1 MCQSPY
7 RGLVGEYIVL
17 VSESLGPGTGSN
29 FLNFGSISASV
40 QQKTSRLGR
49 SLSGEHTALGHLKMM
64 FWVCHLNSMKDTFVV
79 VVDFF
84 PPSIATVSGTEI
96 ALAGTD
102 GAVKL
107 GKMRGWGERS
117 LPL

>member
-1 MCQSPY
+1 MCQSPC
-7 RGLVGEYIVL
+7 RGLVGEYTVL

-49 SLSGEHTALGHLKMM
+49 SLSREHTALGHLKMM
-64 FWVCHLNSMKDTFVV
+64 FWVCHLNCVKGTFV

-84 PPSIATVSGTEI
+84 PPSTGTVSGTEI

-102 GAVKL
+102 WAMKL
-107 GKMRGWGERS
+107 GKMRGWGEPS